1 MENNR
6 QFELMRS
13 AARQKLEGADP
24 VQLSTLTGLCWDGR
38 TFDTETLGI
47 PIRISWPECQIS
59 PALEMWHDLTILQY
73 LANTKGTTLMGKFL
87 ALSEFHAGGLAKGTS
102 FDRDNDRM
110 ISRIGLHDPQAIREA
125 AAKLGGTELYEIR
138 FVLFVFLSAPHSD
151 KVQFVAAGRRIPCF
165 RKSPFRCFRRKRSAN
180 RSSRNGSGNLSF
192 AFGKRHTL
200 NVQQVAPH

>member
-24 VQLSTLTGLCWDGR
+24 VQLSLLTGLCWDGR
-38 TFDTETLGI
+38 TFDAETLGI

-59 PALEMWHDLTILQY
+59 PVLEMWHELTILQY
-73 LANTKGTTLMGKFL
+73 LANTKGTALIGKFL
-87 ALSEFHAGGLAKGTS
+87 ALSEFHSGGLAKGTS

-125 AAKLGGTELYEIR
+125 AAKLGGTELHEKSDLSFLFSFLPHIPIKLNLWLPDEE
-138 FVLFVFLSAPHSD
+138 FPASGKVLFGASAEND
-151 KVQFVAAGRRIPCF
+151 LQIEAAGTAAAIC
-165 RKSPFRCFRRKRSAN
+165 
-180 RSSRNGSGNLSF
+180 LSLLE
-192 AFGKRHTL
+192 R
-200 NVQQVAPH
+200 VIEQQN